1 MKGFFKW
8 FKSSTKIKRWMFLI
22 LIGIVL
28 LCYAISNL
36 LVIKELE
43 FNQIIKIIIS
53 FVLGFVFAIIGIIY
67 IQRRTL
73 EILVE
78 DTNNYNNQ
86 NVKSLIFNKNIYN
99 QGPKIVVIGGG
110 SGLNALLKGLKG
122 YTENITAIITL
133 SDYSQSLLSS
143 KNTINTNSLE
153 ELKQGIISLARDEDS
168 MSSLM
173 NVKFNSEVSKSLT
186 FGEIFLLA
194 INELN
199 GNLASGIEKTKDILN
214 ITGKVLPST
223 LDEIKICAELE
234 DGTIIEDKDEIP
246 DVVNSKI
253 SKISR
258 IYIQPYHSKPAP
270 GVLEA
275 INDADAICFA
285 PGSLYTNIIPN
296 LLIKGITRE
305 IKESKALKV
314 YISNLMTEPGQTY
327 NYTLSDHIE
336 AINSHAGN
344 KIIDY
349 CIYDTSEIVPE
360 YIRKYNMEGYELVD
374 QDIQKVK
381 NMGINVIQRPIS
393 CVENGFIRH
402 SPEKT
407 AKAIIELICED
418 LKFKDRQN
426 DFKYL
431 LVNDRLKNNKKISKK
446 NKVKKAVPQKKG
458 LERTPS
464 KFLKKYQSR
473 IDSIQESDIKL
484 KEKEKMKERET
495 LIKMQEKL
503 KKREVK
509 SKTKPLA
516 SVGELDENILENET
530 KRKAAARKSVIEE
543 KNASKKQVE
552 ISRKSAKPSSAKT
565 KNKIEKLD
573 DKQKK
578 KIVDTIDKLR
588 K

>member
-530 KRKAAARKSVIEE
+530 KRKAAA
-543 KNASKKQVE
+543 
-552 ISRKSAKPSSAKT
+552 
-565 KNKIEKLD
+565 
-573 DKQKK
+573 
-578 KIVDTIDKLR
+578 
-588 K
+588 